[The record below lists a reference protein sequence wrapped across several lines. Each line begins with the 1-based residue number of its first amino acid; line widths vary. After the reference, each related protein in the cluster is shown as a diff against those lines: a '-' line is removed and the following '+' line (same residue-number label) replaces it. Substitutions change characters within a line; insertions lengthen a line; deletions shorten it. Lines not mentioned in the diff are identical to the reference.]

1 MIPCAEQPSWLY
13 VFGHCFLIS
22 RLKEVIHTILE
33 SADQAE
39 EVAKTVGAPRRP
51 RHTFK
56 MQYVE
61 KGSFFTFLGL
71 CFWSL

>member
-33 SADQAE
+33 FADQAE
-39 EVAKTVGAPRRP
+39 EVSKTVGAPRRLG
-51 RHTFK
+51 HTFK
-56 MQYVE
+56 MRYVE
-61 KGSFFTFLGL
+61 KDSIFTFLGSR
-71 CFWSL
+71 FWSL